1 MPMEK
6 QTLYFCTLFDSH
18 YLTRGLVMYESLKAC
33 CKDFHL
39 YIFSFDDRSFQLLKS
54 FNLPHVT
61 VISLSEF
68 EDEDLLRVK
77 PTRSRAEYCWTCTSS
92 TILYCLEQF
101 HLPHCTYIDADL
113 YFYQDPSIL
122 LEEMGEHSILITEHR
137 YSPQYE
143 KSAKA
148 GKYCVQF
155 ITFKQDEYG
164 IKALKW
170 WRERC
175 LEWCYARLE
184 DGKFGD
190 QKYLD
195 DWPERFEKVWVLQ
208 HPGGGLAPW
217 NIQQYEVEQK
227 TCLPDSWICR
237 NYRTGEVFEPVF
249 YHFHY
254 LRYYTDGRIELGR
267 RKLSKQVLRLI
278 YTPYIC
284 KLENMKQNLIKTYTY
299 LNLPDRQAGGRE
311 LDFDP
316 NGSSPAPNSIKHKLV
331 NLYRKIKGVYH
342 VYPVQKFLAACRL
355 ADLEKC

>member
-1 MPMEK
+1 MNNR
-6 QTLYFCTLFDSH
+6 LYFCTLFDSN

-39 YIFSFDDRSFQLLKS
+39 YIFSFDDRSFQVLKS
-54 FNLPHVT
+54 LNLEKVT
-61 VISLSEF
+61 LISLSEF
-68 EDEDLLRVK
+68 EDEELLRVK

-122 LEEMGEHSILITEHR
+122 LDEMGEHSILITEHR

-155 ITFKQDEYG
+155 ITFRRDEYG
-164 IKALKW
+164 MKALKW

-208 HPGGGLAPW
+208 HPGGGLAAW
-217 NIQQYEVEQK
+217 NIQQYEVIPQNSK
-227 TCLPDSWICR
+227 FICR
-237 NYRTGEVFEPVF
+237 NYRTGQVFKPIF

-254 LRYYTDGRIELGR
+254 LRYYSNGSIELGR
-267 RKLSKQVLRLI
+267 RKLSKQVLQLI
-278 YTPYIC
+278 YLPYIC
-284 KLENMKQNLIKTYTY
+284 KLENMKQNLLKRNI
-299 LNLPDRQAGGRE
+299 G
-311 LDFDP
+311 FDP
-316 NGSSPAPNSIKHKLV
+316 NGPTPPPSGIKHLIV
-331 NLYRKIKGVYH
+331 EIYRRIKGTYH
-342 VYPVQKFLAACRL
+342 VYPLQKFTQ
-355 ADLEKC
+355 KCE